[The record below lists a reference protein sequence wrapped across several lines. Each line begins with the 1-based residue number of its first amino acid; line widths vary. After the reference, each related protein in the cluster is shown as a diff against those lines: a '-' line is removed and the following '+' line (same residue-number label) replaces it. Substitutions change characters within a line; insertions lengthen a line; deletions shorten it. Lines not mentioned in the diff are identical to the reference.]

1 MKIGQLNRLYWL
13 KKEITQVEE
22 QIKELSVL
30 PVQSSAS
37 ASVEQFTEQLLILRE
52 KLNKKLTEYVQ
63 ERIAIEDIIN
73 YIDEPEV
80 RIIARKRFIENKSW
94 ETIGEEM
101 YMDRTTAY
109 KKLKR
114 YVKNNL

>member
-1 MKIGQLNRLYWL
+1 M
-13 KKEITQVEE
+13 
-22 QIKELSVL
+22 L

-52 KLNKKLTEYVQ
+52 KINKKLSEYVQ
-63 ERIAIEDIIN
+63 ERIVIEDIIN
-73 YIDEPEV
+73 SIEEPEI

-114 YVKNNL
+114 YVNKNL